1 VFLLSLPKVFQN
13 YSYMKTLRM
22 RAVLMHRLTTVYI
35 NSETPEQLSA
45 KLRTLRQKI
54 LDIFVA

>member
-1 VFLLSLPKVFQN
+1 
-13 YSYMKTLRM
+13 M